1 LARHEQP
8 RKKASTIFRGFADSI
23 GRRVLSGGKLISGS
37 KQISEDQKRT
47 VLSFCRHIAGSA
59 EIAAICVNSDYALG
73 LSAAKTAIQVMV
85 IIRRFQ
91 PRLMNYVKVFNSS
104 NIVVSAVDKWVF
116 ERDVDRGFLGEALAG
131 GLIFAYEP
139 LINGD
144 YLHTQELHL
153 KKRLTRELLE
163 SLVLDFP
170 ELSYD
175 FHIKPEYFV
184 HQIMLTRTR
193 LFPPIVYSMRG
204 LVAKNGDK
212 RNVEQ
217 ALKVFLE
224 ALHELQTEGIISL
237 SDGYIR
243 MSKEFVSAARAQKTR
258 FTSIL
263 RTGQRALFMSI
274 LSIFPRIMSILS
286 QNMENLLRLQKPT
299 RSLRNPQRM
308 VDPENYVFVHTA
320 SGLAPLANKM
330 DVEAFA
336 RDVLH
341 SDDNACIKIETIGG
355 FLNDVYLVKTVADG
369 QEKKAVVKR
378 FRDWS
383 SFKWFPLTLWSVGT
397 RSFTVL
403 GSSRLEKELA
413 INQLLNSEGFAV
425 PKILHVS
432 HNRRLIFMEY
442 VEGETLSRLIKKVA
456 SSKIIS
462 EVERCLDV
470 ITRVGAL
477 FANVHSLN
485 IALGDTKP
493 ENVLLGNAGEIYLMD
508 FEQAS
513 RNGDKVWDI
522 AEFLYYGGHDVSPLV
537 DTVKVEQIAKAFIE
551 GYLKAGGN
559 VKHVKEVANPKYTK
573 VFSVFT
579 FPHIIFII
587 ANVCRKAETLT

>member
-1 LARHEQP
+1 MEE
-8 RKKASTIFRGFADSI
+8 SINYIRGFADFI
-23 GRRVLSGGKLISGS
+23 GRRVVPGEKLISGS
-37 KQISEDQKRT
+37 KQISEDLKGA
-47 VLSFCRHIAGSA
+47 VLSFCKHIAGSS
-59 EIAAICVNSDYALG
+59 EIAAICVNGDYVLG
-73 LSAAKTAIQVMV
+73 LPAAKTAIQVTV

-91 PRLMNYVKVFNSS
+91 PRLMNYVKVFNGS
-104 NIVVSAVDKWVF
+104 NIVVFAVDKWVF

-144 YLHTQELHL
+144 YLHTQEVHL
-153 KKRLTRELLE
+153 KKRLIRELLE

-170 ELSYD
+170 ELSHD

-184 HQIMLTRTR
+184 HQSVLTRTR
-193 LFPPIVYSMRG
+193 LFPPMVYSLRSFVG
-204 LVAKNGDK
+204 KSGDK

-224 ALHELQTEGIISL
+224 ALDGLQTDGIISF
-237 SDGYIR
+237 SEGYIR
-243 MSKEFVSAARAQKTR
+243 MSEEFLSAARAQKTR
-258 FTSIL
+258 FTSLL

-274 LSIFPRIMSILS
+274 LSIFPRIMNVLS

-299 RSLRNPQRM
+299 RSSKNAQPI

-341 SDDNACIKIETIGG
+341 ADDDADVSIETIGG
-355 FLNDVYLVKTVADG
+355 FLNDVYLVKTVAGG
-369 QEKKAVVKR
+369 QERKAIVKR

-383 SFKWFPLTLWSVGT
+383 SFKWFPLTLWAVGT
-397 RSFTVL
+397 RSFAVL

-425 PKILHVS
+425 PRILHVS
-432 HNRRLIFMEY
+432 HSKRLIFMEY
-442 VEGETLSRLIKKVA
+442 VEGETLSRLVKKVA
-456 SSKIIS
+456 SSKDVS
-462 EVERCLDV
+462 EVERGLNV
-470 ITRVGAL
+470 IRRVGAL
-477 FANVHSLN
+477 FANVHSLD

-493 ENVLLGNAGEIYLMD
+493 ENVLLGKAGEICLMD

-522 AEFLYYGGHDVSPLV
+522 AEFLYYAGHDVSPLV
-537 DTVKVEQIAKAFIE
+537 DTVKVERIAKAFVE

-559 VKHVKEVANPKYTK
+559 VKHVKEVGNPKYTK

-579 FPHIIFII
+579 FPHIIFIL
-587 ANVCRKAETLT
+587 ANICRKAEKLM